1 MVRTV
6 VFNENFEEIGSSP
19 PIQYEVSPLQGAN
32 PIISFEE
39 PIFDVLTTS
48 SVLTVSVGA
57 NDSDGTIEGV
67 QFYIDGAKF
76 GDLIFRTPGLIQTSQ
91 SQFRIESKSG
101 VRAFSRSSR

>member
-76 GDLIFRTPGLIQTSQ
+76 GDLIFRTLG
-91 SQFRIESKSG
+91 
-101 VRAFSRSSR
+101 